1 MRSALLSRHEAIERG
16 GYSACG
22 NSGRLPSLRTR
33 SLTNQISK
41 AVAASTTI
49 AMMVTVTRA

>member
-1 MRSALLSRHEAIERG
+1 MRRALLSRREAIERG
-16 GYSACG
+16 GYSECG
-22 NSGRLPSLRTR
+22 NAGRLPSLRAC

>member
-16 GYSACG
+16 GYSECG
-22 NSGRLPSLRTR
+22 NAGRLPSLRAC